1 MLRSILFWILAV
13 IITIGC
19 LSYQDKTGPTYPL
32 EDTIEIFGENVNFK
46 FLRSETIGTDLQI
59 MLQDPVPAGISGY
72 VKYRRFKS
80 NDEWA
85 TVQMEAGS
93 FEFRRR
99 WEVQTVQGT
108 GAKLPSL
115 LERAGK
121 YEFFVYITKEN
132 AEPISVTGDKPIYAR
147 YKAKVP
153 AWALLVHILTIFI
166 SMAIGIRTVLEA
178 LVNGNYKWIELTALN
193 RINNPAINGVLLN
206 YHDITER
213 KSIEEAMR
221 KQKDMFELV
230 INSVP
235 TRIFWKDL
243 NSVYLGCNISF
254 LEAVRKNKIE
264 DVIGKNDFDLIWAK
278 EAEKYIN
285 DDRHHECEGQA
296 CPQFLEPEELWRDH
310 ITGHHRPIG
319 PFIRS

>member
-59 MLQDPVPAGISGY
+59 MLQDPVPAGIYGY

-178 LVNGNYKWIELTALN
+178 LVNGNYKWMIWASIISLLLGGFVFGPVVQWYAF
-193 RINNPAINGVLLN
+193 GVLWSGIPFG
-206 YHDITER
+206 HDWTDN
-213 KSIEEAMR
+213 KVV
-221 KQKDMFELV
+221 FELV
-230 INSVP
+230 
-235 TRIFWKDL
+235 FWFIAAYM
-243 NSVYLGCNISF
+243 NRGSRRNRWSVYIAGIATLLVYFIPHSIFGSEYN
-254 LEAVRKNKIE
+254 
-264 DVIGKNDFDLIWAK
+264 
-278 EAEKYIN
+278 Y
-285 DDRHHECEGQA
+285 Q
-296 CPQFLEPEELWRDH
+296 
-310 ITGHHRPIG
+310 TGSGHG
-319 PFIRS
+319 TAG

>member
-153 AWALLVHILTIFI
+153 PWALLVHILTIFI

-178 LVNGNYKWIELTALN
+178 LVNGNYKWMIWASIISLLLGGFVFGPVVQWYAF
-193 RINNPAINGVLLN
+193 GVLWSGIPFG
-206 YHDITER
+206 HDWTDN
-213 KSIEEAMR
+213 KVV
-221 KQKDMFELV
+221 FELV
-230 INSVP
+230 
-235 TRIFWKDL
+235 FWFIAAYM
-243 NSVYLGCNISF
+243 NRGSRRNRWSVYIAGIATLLVYFIPHSIFGSEYN
-254 LEAVRKNKIE
+254 
-264 DVIGKNDFDLIWAK
+264 
-278 EAEKYIN
+278 Y
-285 DDRHHECEGQA
+285 Q
-296 CPQFLEPEELWRDH
+296 
-310 ITGHHRPIG
+310 TGSGHG
-319 PFIRS
+319 TAG

>member
-32 EDTIEIFGENVNFK
+32 EDTIEIYGENVHFK

-80 NDEWA
+80 NDEWS
-85 TVQMEAGS
+85 TVQMEPGT

-99 WEVQTVQGT
+99 WEVQTVEGT
-108 GAKLPSL
+108 GAKLPGL

-132 AEPISVTGDKPIYAR
+132 ADAISVTGDKPIYAR

-153 AWALLVHILTIFI
+153 AWALLVHILIIFI

-178 LVNGNYKWIELTALN
+178 LVNGKYKWMIWASIISLLLGGFVFGPVVQWYAF
-193 RINNPAINGVLLN
+193 GVWWSGIPFG
-206 YHDITER
+206 HDWTDN
-213 KSIEEAMR
+213 KVV
-221 KQKDMFELV
+221 FELV
-230 INSVP
+230 
-235 TRIFWKDL
+235 FWFIAAYM
-243 NSVYLGCNISF
+243 NRGSRRNRWSVYIAGIATLLVYFIPHSIFGSEYN
-254 LEAVRKNKIE
+254 
-264 DVIGKNDFDLIWAK
+264 
-278 EAEKYIN
+278 Y
-285 DDRHHECEGQA
+285 Q
-296 CPQFLEPEELWRDH
+296 
-310 ITGHHRPIG
+310 TGSGHG
-319 PFIRS
+319 TAG